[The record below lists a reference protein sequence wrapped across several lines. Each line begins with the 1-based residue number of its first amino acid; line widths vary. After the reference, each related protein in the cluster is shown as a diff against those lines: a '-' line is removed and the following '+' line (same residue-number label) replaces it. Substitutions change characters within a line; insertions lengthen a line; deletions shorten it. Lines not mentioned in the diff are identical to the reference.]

1 MGNVISIEEMVDFLD
16 SQKKRGSRLLSSLEK
31 VIPNIEATFQ
41 TKIGQELLKD
51 DLERYD
57 FLLIKLINEEAD
69 AEEKAEI
76 RVLKRRLAMLTVR
89 INVFMEG
96 LKKAR
101 G

>member
-16 SQKKRGSRLLSSLEK
+16 SQKKRGSRLLQSLEK

-57 FLLIKLINEEAD
+57 LLLVKLINEEAD

-76 RVLKRRLAMLTVR
+76 RVLKRRLAMLTAR
-89 INVFMEG
+89 IGIFMEG